1 MDESL
6 TEDRIDR
13 TECVPPH
20 STSPRKWGLLWIPA
34 LFVGLAPLSFQVL
47 AVTPVGYYF
56 PSDLI
61 RFLHSLSVLFA
72 ILTILSIPVVI
83 WTFLRALLF
92 HDTHNVL
99 SRCITSITLVVSM
112 MLGAIGSTEVHFRA
126 LEGLS
131 VTGMEVVHAVTEYEM
146 KYGRLPESIGDLVPS
161 ILAEIP
167 KTGFPAYPDFELV
180 RFPDNGFKPGGNPWM
195 LTVPYTGLAVFAQ
208 FNYLPKKNYDEINTT
223 GFVVG
228 DWLYVDDELRWPDGG
243 MRRLP
248 GKENTSPTPSPEPGA
263 TPPSP
268 LPPLP
273 EVPGPPGTGQD

>member
-34 LFVGLAPLSFQVL
+34 LFVGFVPFGFQIL
-47 AVTPVGYYF
+47 AVTPVGNYF
-56 PSDLI
+56 PSSFVTLFHTLF
-61 RFLHSLSVLFA
+61 FLFVFVTF
-72 ILTILSIPVVI
+72 ISIVVAA
-83 WTFLRALLF
+83 WTLVRALVLW
-92 HDTHNVL
+92 NSAKVL
-99 SRCITSITLVVSM
+99 SRCLLSVTLVASM
-112 MLGAIGSTEVHFRA
+112 LAGAIGSTEVHFRA

-146 KYGRLPESIGDLVPS
+146 KYGRLPETIGDLVPS